1 MALGLGQLRAFHAV
15 VAAGGVTRAAQRLAV
30 TPPAI
35 SAQIR
40 ELERQAGLV
49 LFERAGRSTRLTS
62 AGETLADYTRRIFT
76 LLDDAEH
83 ALSPPR
89 AGARGRIRVA
99 ASDTAAAYYLG
110 PFWRALRRD
119 HPQLRIDVSVHNSG
133 AVAAQ
138 VVSRAADLG
147 VLAEAAA
154 PPELVLVPLVEDVL
168 VVVVAPDH
176 PLAARRAIDL
186 RDVAAHPMIVRERGS
201 ATRDLVEREM
211 ARRGVAPR
219 IAMEIDSN
227 EAIKRAIEAG
237 LGVGVLSGAVVHREV
252 RDGALRVIPF
262 RGRAPQRVIHLAYHV
277 ERRDSPLLRAVLQT
291 AATIPPPRRADLARH
306 HLSRGNRRGRE
317 VPSRRQR
324 L

>member
-40 ELERQAGLV
+40 ELERQTGIP
-49 LFERAGRSTRLTS
+49 LFERAGRSTKLTS
-62 AGETLADYTRRIFT
+62 AGETLADYARRIFT
-76 LLDDAEH
+76 LVDDAEQ
-83 ALSPPR
+83 ALTPDR
-89 AGARGRIRVA
+89 AGARGRLRVA

-119 HPQLRIDVSVHNSG
+119 HPHLRIDVTVHNSG

-138 VVSRAADLG
+138 VVTRTADLG

-211 ARRGVAPR
+211 ARRGLTLR

-227 EAIKRAIEAG
+227 EAIKRGVEAG
-237 LGVGVLSGAVVHREV
+237 LGVGVLSGAIVHREV
-252 RDGALRVIPF
+252 RDGALRVVPF

-277 ERRDSPLLRAVLQT
+277 ERRESPLLQAVLRT
-291 AATIPPPRRADLARH
+291 AATTPRVGRRPPATPRAPRRKR
-306 HLSRGNRRGRE
+306 
-317 VPSRRQR
+317 
-324 L
+324 